1 MKEEESKIYNTIINT
16 EFSNYLDDSTI
27 HELSKIMSVVDY
39 NKSDYIY
46 VKNEKIL
53 KFLIIHS
60 GICEVIDNDGNVIRK
75 LRENDFFGLI
85 SLFTNA
91 SKNYDLI
98 SVEDT
103 RIFELDKGD
112 LIELTLKFPNIKK
125 ELLNIVN
132 EKIFNP
138 EINAAIG
145 KIAKEVD
152 QKSIDELKKDISW
165 KTLNDSEILF
175 NEGDAGD
182 SCYIVMSGR
191 AEAIKN
197 YGKDNEII
205 LGELKKGD
213 IIGDMALITG
223 EKRSAT
229 IKASKLS
236 RLIYISKKSFDKV
249 MYNNPKALMEVS
261 KALINRLKYKDPK
274 DTLNKNII
282 VGIVS
287 LINDK
292 NTQNFFTTLNNS
304 LKSFGSIEDLNEI
317 TINLDSDK
325 ENLDFDILLEN
336 IISNN
341 DFLIL
346 HSVDTNNLKW
356 KKNII
361 KYSDQVI
368 ILGDPVKLNNI
379 SNEEFEIFDNYS
391 KIKPNKFWLVLN
403 HNEDTIIPSKTKKII
418 SIRNGI
424 KTFHVK
430 NNNSN
435 DIRRLARFI
444 TKQTI
449 GLTLGGG
456 GAKGFAHYGIYKA
469 MNELNIPIDVIGGTS
484 AGAIIASQ
492 IALGYSLNEIININ
506 KKVNALKMFKEYGFP
521 YMSLIKSYKVEQ
533 AAKISAGD
541 SDIED
546 LWIPFFAPA
555 TDLTNSKLL
564 VFDKG
569 PLWEAIRSSGALPGI
584 VLPHFM
590 DKNIIVDGGLMN
602 NLPVD
607 IMKNNYGGK
616 IICSSC
622 SLDKSMKTSITG
634 IPNQFKLLMSKLFDK
649 TNFEKN
655 YHYVPTIT
663 DIVFKTSVVASASQ
677 IDENINMSDLFL
689 ELPTSEFGLTEMND
703 NSMMKLIDLGYEYS
717 KPKLQVFKDTL
728 IL

>member
-1 MKEEESKIYNTIINT
+1 VKEEESKIYNTIINT

-39 NKSDYIY
+39 NKSDHIY

-379 SNEEFEIFDNYS
+379 SNEESEIFDNYS

-703 NSMMKLIDLGYEYS
+703 NSMMKLIDVGYEYS
-717 KPKLQVFKDTL
+717 KPKLQEFKDTL
-728 IL
+728 VL

>member
-1 MKEEESKIYNTIINT
+1 M
-16 EFSNYLDDSTI
+16 L
-27 HELSKIMSVVDY
+27 
-39 NKSDYIY
+39 
-46 VKNEKIL
+46 
-53 KFLIIHS
+53 
-60 GICEVIDNDGNVIRK
+60 IDNDGNIIRK

-325 ENLDFDILLEN
+325 ENLDFGILLEN

-379 SNEEFEIFDNYS
+379 SNEESEIFDNYS

-717 KPKLQVFKDTL
+717 KPKLQEFKDTL
-728 IL
+728 VL

>member
-1 MKEEESKIYNTIINT
+1 VKKEESKIYNTIINT

-379 SNEEFEIFDNYS
+379 SNEESEIFDNYS

-703 NSMMKLIDLGYEYS
+703 NSMMKLIDVGYEYS
-717 KPKLQVFKDTL
+717 KPKLQEFKDTL
-728 IL
+728 VL